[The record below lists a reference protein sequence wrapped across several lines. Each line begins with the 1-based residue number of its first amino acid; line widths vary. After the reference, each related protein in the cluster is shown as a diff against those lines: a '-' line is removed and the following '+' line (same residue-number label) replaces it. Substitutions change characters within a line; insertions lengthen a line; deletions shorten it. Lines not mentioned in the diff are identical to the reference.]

1 LVNRSFIGGVLPVV
15 LPVGV
20 AAHKLRAFSFPKSGA
35 LMPAFFPAI
44 DVGQFRLYL
53 AGIRSFIKLF
63 RKFRR

>member
-20 AAHKLRAFSFPKSGA
+20 AAHKFRAFSFPKSGA

-44 DVGQFRLYL
+44 DVGQF
-53 AGIRSFIKLF
+53 
-63 RKFRR
+63 